1 MAELRKSSAHVS
13 LENLF
18 IFQSRNY
25 PNKLVQ
31 AKELKGG
38 PADHFGVQ
46 IGQNTGKYAFLQYFK
61 IETLPFTKNPVC
73 FIIQVL
79 GLEDT
84 AN

>member
-1 MAELRKSSAHVS
+1 MAELRKSSTHV
-13 LENLF
+13 LLANLF

-31 AKELKGG
+31 AEELKGG

-46 IGQNTGKYAFLQYFK
+46 IDQNTGKYSFLHGFK
-61 IETLPFTKNPVC
+61 IEILPFTTNPIC

-79 GLEDT
+79 GLEDIT
-84 AN
+84 N

>member
-1 MAELRKSSAHVS
+1 MAELRKSSTHVL

-18 IFQSRNY
+18 IFQRRNY

-46 IGQNTGKYAFLQYFK
+46 IDQNTGK
-61 IETLPFTKNPVC
+61 
-73 FIIQVL
+73 
-79 GLEDT
+79 
-84 AN
+84 

>member
-25 PNKLVQ
+25 PNKLLQ

-38 PADHFGVQ
+38 PADHFGVR
-46 IGQNTGKYAFLQYFK
+46 IGQKQGNIHFYSILKLKYYLSQK
-61 IETLPFTKNPVC
+61 TPVC

-79 GLEDT
+79 GLENI